1 LEKILEV
8 IICLQD
14 ANCGESVA
22 VFPEITNADFEGTK
36 GKDKTA
42 SSENLNQLE
51 CIQVFFFF
59 FT

>member
-22 VFPEITNADFEGTK
+22 VFPDITNADFGDTK
-36 GKDKTA
+36 GMDKTV
-42 SSENLNQLE
+42 SSENLKQTN
-51 CIQVFFFF
+51 
-59 FT
+59 